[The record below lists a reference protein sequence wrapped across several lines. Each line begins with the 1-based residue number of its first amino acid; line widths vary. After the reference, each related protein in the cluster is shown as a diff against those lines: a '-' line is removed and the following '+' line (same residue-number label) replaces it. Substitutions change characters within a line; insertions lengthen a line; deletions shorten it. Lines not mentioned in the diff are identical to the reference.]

1 MAKRLFVVIAALLGL
16 TLVGFHRVGA
26 QTTPGPQVLGVVS
39 EPGAESLGLHVYFVV
54 TDAQRR
60 PIVDPNLEAA
70 TIQVLGGASAPVPAS
85 VGDPQSNI
93 YVVLLIDASGSMA
106 DVIGQVR
113 EAAIS
118 GLRSLP
124 PNARVSA
131 IAFDKDR
138 RIITDFTG
146 DLDEVRNRIQQ
157 VQVTPGGAT
166 CLYDAVWDAVD
177 RLNLNAT
184 RPQDRRAII
193 LFTDGRD
200 QRSADSNDP
209 CSIHTFKDVV
219 EKAQRQPGQPAT
231 GVHTIGLCGAD
242 CGNINSAE
250 LRNLADATN
259 AFSAIGGQTELSA
272 MFQAI
277 MEGLN
282 AQLVAYAQVFPSQ
295 GLGQAVLAV
304 KPRDAGVFVTTMF
317 NFESDKDY
325 SAPLPPA
332 AVSISQ
338 VRYLPQ
344 DNMYQLAISLANPQ
358 SIDRLI
364 INVEETE
371 GGKNVVTDL
380 QINLDGRDALQ
391 TDFSARDLQA
401 GKTYTVKIKAVDAN
415 DYVLEAS
422 SDDTSCPRGDRTFL
436 ACKEFKH
443 EPPET
448 PGCAFAIQSVSP
460 DYARGVFVFDLAMPA
475 QCGDVFYQGFLVESE
490 TSQKVQEIARS
501 SLYAAEGVN
510 KLEIP
515 MPPALLALKK
525 NQTPPEYVMSLEL
538 ETRDKKKSAET
549 FTFTPGAPPQ
559 PTLSQRLTNALRQN
573 PYLLVAI
580 FAFVIAV
587 LAYRAYQNQRAQKHK
602 EELRRPPVAYTQPLQ
617 RETPS
622 LRLRLTVLKTSTP
635 SATREVVIDKFPYVI
650 GRKEGDFIL
659 SDKKVS
665 GRHAQI
671 TVSGNQFFIEDL
683 DSTNHTFVMGEKLA
697 ARQPARLSNPAR
709 VRFGPDTEVEFQAL

>member
-1 MAKRLFVVIAALLGL
+1 
-16 TLVGFHRVGA
+16 
-26 QTTPGPQVLGVVS
+26 
-39 EPGAESLGLHVYFVV
+39 
-54 TDAQRR
+54 
-60 PIVDPNLEAA
+60 
-70 TIQVLGGASAPVPAS
+70 

-93 YVVLLIDASGSMA
+93 YVVLLIDASGSMVN
-106 DVIGQVR
+106 VIDQVR

-124 PNARVSA
+124 PNARVSV
-131 IAFDKDR
+131 IAFDDNR
-138 RIITDFTG
+138 RVINDFTS
-146 DLDEVRNRIQQ
+146 DLAEVGNRIQQ

-177 RLNLNAT
+177 RLDLNAT

-209 CSIHTFKDVV
+209 CSIHNFTDVV
-219 EKAQRQPGQPAT
+219 EKAQRQPAV
-231 GVHTIGLCGAD
+231 GVHTIGLCGAN
-242 CGNINSAE
+242 CSNINGTE
-250 LRNLADATN
+250 LRNLADATR

-282 AQLVAYAQVFPSQ
+282 AQLVARAQVYPNQ

-304 KPRDAGVFVTTMF
+304 KPRDVDAFVTTMF

-422 SDDTSCPRGDRTFL
+422 SDDTSCPKGDRTFL

-525 NQTPPEYVMSLEL
+525 NQAPPEYVMSLEL

-559 PTLSQRLTNALRQN
+559 PTLLQRLTNALRQN

-587 LAYRAYQNQRAQKHK
+587 LAYRAYQNQRAQKVK
-602 EELRRPPVAYTQPLQ
+602 EESRRPPVVYTQPLP
-617 RETPS
+617 RAAPS
-622 LRLRLTVLKTSTP
+622 QRLRLMVLKTP
-635 SATREVVIDKFPYVI
+635 GQPPAREVVIDKFPYVI
-650 GRKEGDFIL
+650 GRKEGDFVLPNDARIT
-659 SDKKVS
+659 
-665 GRHAQI
+665 RQHARI
-671 TVSGNQFFIEDL
+671 TASGNQFFIEDL
-683 DSTNHTFVMGEKLA
+683 DTTNHTFMAGEQLPPG
-697 ARQPARLSNPAR
+697 QPTRLSNPAR
-709 VRFGPDTEVEFQAL
+709 VRFGPDTEVEFQTL